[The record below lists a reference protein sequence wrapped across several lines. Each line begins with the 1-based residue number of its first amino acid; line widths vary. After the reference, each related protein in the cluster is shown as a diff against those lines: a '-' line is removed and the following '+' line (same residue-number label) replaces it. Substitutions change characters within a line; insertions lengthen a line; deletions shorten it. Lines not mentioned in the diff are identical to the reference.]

1 MSQHQQSF
9 EDALISYRK
18 QASSSMTKEFF
29 QVIEDD
35 VLGLLHKRGRASDR
49 EYCVIIKRLEVLR
62 NHLFPE
68 DTHDLVRS

>member
-1 MSQHQQSF
+1 
-9 EDALISYRK
+9 
-18 QASSSMTKEFF
+18 MTKEFF

-62 NHLFPE
+62 SHLFPE
-68 DTHDLVRS
+68 ETHDLVRS